1 MSTEKTEKTGIM
13 KLGFVKNLKPNENG
27 ENCISVLSKI
37 IGHKILLRDINN
49 FIESEQCK
57 IEYFDQYG
65 KSCSIE
71 NALTLKFQ
79 LNQKSENGD
88 NIYGVYRRKET
99 TGNFVGITW
108 EKPKTL
114 RSLGVISENSMEN
127 LCSTADCTINNIE
140 DIFVVDS
147 IEYLNGAGHNKFLDG
162 TLVDEKNAKF
172 IRFETTLKNHDGKIL
187 YGWFTKNIRNVFEGI
202 DWGTEDSFKNSRK
215 NREQFFVGRMAFDTI
230 DVCNTF
236 LEKLESKTIA
246 EPWEYKNR
254 KDPKFKYPI
263 LKSYLE
269 FELDR
274 LYYEQEKFGWN
285 NKILYNKDRSKAL
298 FNTNLIDKFG
308 HDLNI
313 IGDVQLLG
321 GREIICNLEMCP
333 SKLSLCQL
341 GFENYE
347 PLPPKFFEDINE
359 IVFHC
364 EWDID
369 CNVSKYEHII
379 VQRIE
384 RFPDKY
390 KNLETGDLGQK
401 MDNAI
406 NFAKKIAQRNY
417 KFIIPMYYPTA
428 HRIQLLMPIYL
439 ETSYTSRPDF
449 ALVLTPHANERV
461 YTPET
466 ILGLDEVYQDA
477 RLVAKPEESW
487 LNPLIIK

>member
-1 MSTEKTEKTGIM
+1 MT
-13 KLGFVKNLKPNENG
+13 
-27 ENCISVLSKI
+27 
-37 IGHKILLRDINN
+37 
-49 FIESEQCK
+49 IE
-57 IEYFDQYG
+57 
-65 KSCSIE
+65 
-71 NALTLKFQ
+71 
-79 LNQKSENGD
+79 
-88 NIYGVYRRKET
+88 
-99 TGNFVGITW
+99 
-108 EKPKTL
+108 
-114 RSLGVISENSMEN
+114 
-127 LCSTADCTINNIE
+127 
-140 DIFVVDS
+140 
-147 IEYLNGAGHNKFLDG
+147 
-162 TLVDEKNAKF
+162 
-172 IRFETTLKNHDGKIL
+172 
-187 YGWFTKNIRNVFEGI
+187 
-202 DWGTEDSFKNSRK
+202 
-215 NREQFFVGRMAFDTI
+215 
-230 DVCNTF
+230 
-236 LEKLESKTIA
+236 

-274 LYYEQEKFGWN
+274 LYFEKETYGWD
-285 NKILYNKDRSKAL
+285 NKILYNKDRSRAL
-298 FNTNLIDKFG
+298 FNTNLINKFG

-313 IGDVQLLG
+313 MGDVQLLG

-333 SKLSLCQL
+333 SILSLRKL
-341 GFENYE
+341 GFENCE

-379 VQRIE
+379 ELRIE

-390 KNLETGDLGQK
+390 KDLEADDLGQK

-406 NFAKKIAQRNY
+406 EFAKKIAQRNY
-417 KFIIPMYYPTA
+417 KFIIPMYYPTK

-439 ETSYTSRPDF
+439 GTSYTSQPDF
-449 ALVLTPHANERV
+449 ALVLTPHADERL

-487 LNPLIIK
+487 LNPRIIK

>member
-1 MSTEKTEKTGIM
+1 MNTTEKTGLM
-13 KLGFVKNLKPNENG
+13 KLGFVKNLKPNTNG

-37 IGHKILLRDINN
+37 TGQKVSLKDINE
-49 FIESEQCK
+49 FIESELCK
-57 IEYFDQYG
+57 IEYSDQNDN
-65 KSCSIE
+65 SCTIE
-71 NALTLKFQ
+71 NALVLKFQ
-79 LNQKSENGD
+79 LNRKSKNGD
-88 NIYGVYRRKET
+88 YIYGVFRRKDT
-99 TGNFVGITW
+99 TGNFMGITW
-108 EKPKTL
+108 EITKTPK
-114 RSLGVISENSMEN
+114 SLGIVNNNSLTN
-127 LCSTADCTINNIE
+127 LCAIADCTINDIE
-140 DIFVVDS
+140 DVFVVDS
-147 IEYLNGAGHNKFLDG
+147 IEYFNGAGHNKFPDG
-162 TLVDEKNAKF
+162 TVVDEKNAKF
-172 IRFETTLKNHDGKIL
+172 IRFKTTLKNHDGKIL
-187 YGWFTKNIRNVFEGI
+187 YGWFTKNIKNDFEGV

-236 LEKLESKTIA
+236 LEKLESKTIE

-274 LYYEQEKFGWN
+274 LYYEQEKNGGDK
-285 NKILYNKDRSKAL
+285 KILYNKDRTKAL

-313 IGDVQLLG
+313 MGDVQLLG

-333 SKLSLCQL
+333 SKLSLRKL

-379 VQRIE
+379 EQRIE

-390 KNLETGDLGQK
+390 KELEADDLGQK

-406 NFAKKIAQRNY
+406 EFAKKIAQRNY

-439 ETSYTSRPDF
+439 ETSYTSQPDF

-487 LNPLIIK
+487 LNPRIIK